1 MDEPILADTAW
12 LAKKLSVSV
21 KTIERLRAQKST
33 DIPPHVFVGGCLR
46 YDTHQV
52 TIWLESIRNSKSI
65 EVDHHE

>member
-1 MDEPILADTAW
+1 MEEPILADTAW

-46 YDTHQV
+46 YDTRQV
-52 TIWLESIRNSKSI
+52 ATWLETIQNRKTI
-65 EVDHHE
+65 EVNHHE